1 MNRHDTNPDVPQGKW
16 FPDVGERVFV
26 PMFDT
31 MGVVEAICP
40 RLLPDKTA
48 AEAIWYLVRLDRSW
62 SMNHSIGERR
72 HRQGEASLFLAE
84 ELINARFVGQIPQPA
99 PKAE

>member
-1 MNRHDTNPDVPQGKW
+1 MDRHATNPDIPQGKW

-40 RLLPDKTA
+40 RLLPDKVA
-48 AEAIWYLVRLDRSW
+48 AVAIWYLVRLERSW
-62 SMNHSIGERR
+62 SDHPSVGMRRERR
-72 HRQGEASLFLAE
+72 GEASLFLAE

-99 PKAE
+99 PTSG